1 VIRVYAGLLSALR
14 VQGRGNAPP
23 PNHNRHSGFVLFLQP
38 GGLPGAVRGDDFG
51 QAHASPPLRAA
62 VSAGPAEAISGADT
76 LAAET
81 EDERLKRIFI
91 LALSA
96 AADVLKP

>member
-1 VIRVYAGLLSALR
+1 VATISVKHTLR
-14 VQGRGNAPP
+14 
-23 PNHNRHSGFVLFLQP
+23 
-38 GGLPGAVRGDDFG
+38 
-51 QAHASPPLRAA
+51 PPLRAA

-81 EDERLKRIFI
+81 EDERLKRIFV